1 MYTEMPTEQRF
12 GARIIVVLLLI
23 IPLSQIALDAYT
35 PALPRMAADFGA
47 SNELVQNTVTAY
59 MLGLSVAFI
68 PLGLVSDAL
77 GRKRILLTGLG
88 LLTVTSIGC
97 ALATGIP
104 MLLAL
109 RFVQGIGAS
118 ACLLLAAA
126 IAADCFRGA
135 KLVSV
140 LGLCGAAWGSAPVFA
155 PALGGFVVEFG
166 SWRLVFVLL
175 AVLAAAVALVVAKML
190 PETLAPQLRSPVDLR
205 AATRV
210 LGGALRHRLFLTYVV
225 MFGLIGAAQ
234 MTFGVVGPFLYQ
246 VKLGFSPDAYGLVAL
261 AVGIANLIGELACG
275 GLAQRTTTH
284 RLSFGAW
291 TVFFVG
297 AVTIVFSAK
306 LVGVNA
312 WAITIGAALALVG
325 IGVLDPQSKGLA
337 MGVFSRNIGLIGGLV
352 NTCCYL
358 IVSGAMA
365 LMAYL
370 PENSQAP
377 LGWLYVGIGVLFAGL
392 LFTTVALQRGGLP
405 LAFRRVRCG
414 LGLVLLRLLRS
425 RSNGGLALRAARGIA
440 RLRRRRHSRVA
451 VEVQ

>member
-1 MYTEMPTEQRF
+1 MSTIVNAVERSGSVETRR
-12 GARIIVVLLLI
+12 GGNRIIMVLLLV

-35 PALPRMAADFGA
+35 PALPQMAVDFGA

-68 PLGLVSDAL
+68 PLGLISDAL
-77 GRKRILLTGLG
+77 GRKRVLLAGLS
-88 LLTVTSIGC
+88 LLVMTSIGC
-97 ALATGIP
+97 ALAHSLTQ
-104 MLLAL
+104 LLIL

-155 PALGGFVVEFG
+155 PAVGGFVVQLG
-166 SWRLVFVLL
+166 SWRLVFALL
-175 AVLAAAVALVVAKML
+175 AALAAVVAVVVVKAL
-190 PETLAPQLRSPVDLR
+190 PETLHPDLRSPIDVR
-205 AATRV
+205 AAARV
-210 LGGALRHRLFLTYVV
+210 LGTALRHRLFLTYVV
-225 MFGLIGAAQ
+225 MFGLVGAAQ
-234 MTFGVVGPFLYQ
+234 MVFGVVGPFLYQ
-246 VKLGFSPDAYGLVAL
+246 VKLGFSPATYGLVAL
-261 AVGIANLIGELACG
+261 AVGVANLIGELACG

-284 RLSFGAW
+284 RLALGAW

-297 AVTIVFSAK
+297 AVTILVSAE

-312 WAITIGAALALVG
+312 VAITIGAAMALIG

-337 MGVFSRNIGLIGGLV
+337 MGVFSRNIGLVGGLV

-358 IVSGAMA
+358 IVSMAMA

-370 PENSQAP
+370 PEESQAP
-377 LGWLYVGIGVLFAGL
+377 LGSLYVGVGVVFAVLLFA
-392 LFTTVALQRGGLP
+392 TVAFQR
-405 LAFRRVRCG
+405 
-414 LGLVLLRLLRS
+414 
-425 RSNGGLALRAARGIA
+425 NMRASAA
-440 RLRRRRHSRVA
+440 
-451 VEVQ
+451 

>member
-1 MYTEMPTEQRF
+1 LSTVVTDVERADTIESSV
-12 GARIIVVLLLI
+12 ANRIIAILLLV

-35 PALPRMAADFGA
+35 PALPQMAIEFHA

-59 MLGLSVAFI
+59 MLGLAIAFI
-68 PLGLVSDAL
+68 PLGLISDAL
-77 GRKRILLTGLG
+77 GRKRVLLAGLG

-97 ALATGIP
+97 ALAGSLP
-104 MLLAL
+104 LLLAL

-126 IAADCFRGA
+126 IAADCFSGA

-155 PALGGFVVEFG
+155 PAVGGFVVELG

-175 AVLAAAVALVVAKML
+175 AAMSAVIAVVVAKVL
-190 PETLAPQLRSPVDLR
+190 PETLRPELRHPVDLR
-205 AATRV
+205 AATKV
-210 LGGALRHRLFLTYVV
+210 LGTALRHRLFLSYVV

-234 MTFGVVGPFLYQ
+234 MTFGVVGPFLFQ
-246 VKLGFSPDAYGLVAL
+246 TDLGFSPAAYGLVAL
-261 AVGIANLIGELACG
+261 AIGIANLVGELACG
-275 GLAQRTTTH
+275 GLAQRTTAH
-284 RLSFGAW
+284 RLSLGPW
-291 TVFFVG
+291 TVFFIG
-297 AVTIVFSAK
+297 AITILVSAD
-306 LVGVNA
+306 LVGVNT

-358 IVSGAMA
+358 IVSVAMA

-377 LGWLYVGIGVLFAGL
+377 MGWLYVGSGVIFAGL
-392 LFTTVALQRGGLP
+392 LFTTVKLQR
-405 LAFRRVRCG
+405 
-414 LGLVLLRLLRS
+414 S
-425 RSNGGLALRAARGIA
+425 SAAD
-440 RLRRRRHSRVA
+440 
-451 VEVQ
+451 

>member
-1 MYTEMPTEQRF
+1 MSTIQGTRH
-12 GARIIVVLLLI
+12 ANRIIVVLLLI

-35 PALPRMAADFGA
+35 PALPKMAIDFGA
-47 SNELVQNTVTAY
+47 SNEVVQNTVTAY
-59 MLGLSVAFI
+59 MLGLSIAFI
-68 PLGLVSDAL
+68 PLGLISDAL
-77 GRKRILLTGLG
+77 GRKRILLGGLT
-88 LLTVTSIGC
+88 LLIATSAGC
-97 ALATGIP
+97 AVAQSLTE
-104 MLLAL
+104 LLVL

-155 PALGGFVVEFG
+155 PALGGMVVEFG
-166 SWRLVFVLL
+166 SWRMVFALL
-175 AVLAAAVALVVAKML
+175 AVLAAGVTVAVVKLL
-190 PETLAPQLRSPVDLR
+190 PETLDPELRSPIDLR
-205 AATRV
+205 ASVRV
-210 LGGALRHRLFLTYVV
+210 LGTALRHRLFVIYVV

-234 MTFGVVGPFLYQ
+234 MVFGVVGPFLFQ
-246 VKLGFSPDAYGLVAL
+246 VKLGFSPAAYGLVAL
-261 AVGIANLIGELACG
+261 VVGVANLIGELACG

-284 RLSFGAW
+284 RLALGAW
-291 TVFFVG
+291 GVFFIGSLTMV
-297 AVTIVFSAK
+297 ISAEID
-306 LVGVNA
+306 GVSA

-358 IVSGAMA
+358 IVSAAMA

-377 LGWLYVGIGVLFAGL
+377 LGWLYVGVGVAF
-392 LFTTVALQRGGLP
+392 VALISASMSLQRRTF
-405 LAFRRVRCG
+405 ATA
-414 LGLVLLRLLRS
+414 S
-425 RSNGGLALRAARGIA
+425 AR
-440 RLRRRRHSRVA
+440 
-451 VEVQ
+451 